1 MSDPFAMGHLGSVVG
16 KGAANI
22 KPRSSAAESN
32 VESALS
38 LAVAA
43 LGDRGEG
50 VGAEYPDDP
59 EHAGTPHLGH
69 IVLVLL

>member
-1 MSDPFAMGHLGSVVG
+1 MS
-16 KGAANI
+16 
-22 KPRSSAAESN
+22 ESKA
-32 VESALS
+32 ESALS

-59 EHAGTPHLGH
+59 EHAGTH
-69 IVLVLL
+69 IVTQYMDLYNELPMSGLLLAFSWK